1 MREVSVIM
9 GSELIEM
16 FKTMRRL
23 GMPPMQSRKMR
34 NGMGTAD
41 IVGIGDNGAEVVRR
55 LMESDCAN
63 AIYLVLHRDE
73 KKLRQMKADTI
84 AMKDDSWEVVEN
96 VMTASFESLPIS
108 YQEFCFYYRQTWRFW
123 YPSLVLADFS
133 EAIGRETAPAAAK
146 DSVYGS
152 TQKIAVVHVPLLEK
166 LMDKNE
172 TEMRETEL
180 YQRFQCLCEH
190 AEAVIAMG
198 DDASAALGTAAANAM
213 AKRQSDFVGD
223 LLLALHGDE
232 EMRLSW
238 QEVRA
243 FLSAGR
249 RPRWGNNLWQAWSS
263 EAADV
268 RSAMA
273 DVQRVLSCGGA
284 LQAAKR
290 VFVMVTGKE
299 GELPLPA
306 VQETMVELSAL
317 LDKEAE
323 VLLHVNSETEF
334 DAGVRINM
342 AVQVEREC

>member
-9 GSELIEM
+9 GSELIET
-16 FKTMRRL
+16 FKIMRRL
-23 GMPPMQSRKMR
+23 GMPPMRSFHIRSRMDV
-34 NGMGTAD
+34 AD
-41 IVGIGDNGAEVVRR
+41 IVGIGDNGVEAVRR
-55 LMESDCAN
+55 LMESGCEN
-63 AIYLVLHRDE
+63 AAYLVLHRDE
-73 KKLRQMKADTI
+73 KKLRKTKADTI

-96 VMTASFESLPIS
+96 LMTAPFESLPIS
-108 YQEFCFYYRQTWRFW
+108 YQKFCFYYRQTWRFL
-123 YPSLVLADFS
+123 YPALVLADFS

-152 TQKIAVVHVPLLEK
+152 TRKIAVVHVPLIEK

-180 YQRFQCLCEH
+180 YQRFQSLCKH
-190 AEAVIAMG
+190 AEVVIAMG
-198 DDASAALGTAAANAM
+198 DDSSASSGAVAARAI

-223 LLLALHGDE
+223 LLCALHGDE

-238 QEVRA
+238 QKVCE
-243 FLSAGR
+243 FLSVDR
-249 RPRWGNNLWQAWSS
+249 LLRWRNLWQAWSS

-299 GELPLPA
+299 GELSLSA
-306 VQETMVELSAL
+306 VQKTMDELSAL
-317 LDKEAE
+317 LDKQAE
-323 VLLHVNSETEF
+323 VLLHVNSEKEF

-342 AVQVEREC
+342 AVQVERVC

>member
-55 LMESDCAN
+55 LMESDCVN
-63 AIYLVLHRDE
+63 AIYLILHRDE

-96 VMTASFESLPIS
+96 VMTAPFESLPIS
-108 YQEFCFYYRQTWRFW
+108 YQKFCFYYRQTWRFW

-146 DSVYGS
+146 NSVYGS
-152 TQKIAVVHVPLLEK
+152 TQKIAVVHVPLIEK

-180 YQRFQCLCEH
+180 YQRFQGLCEH

-198 DDASAALGTAAANAM
+198 DDASAALGTAEANAM

-223 LLLALHGDE
+223 LLLALHGDG

-243 FLSAGR
+243 FLSTGR
-249 RPRWGNNLWQAWSS
+249 LSRRGNLWQAWSS

-268 RSAMA
+268 RS
-273 DVQRVLSCGGA
+273 
-284 LQAAKR
+284 
-290 VFVMVTGKE
+290 
-299 GELPLPA
+299 
-306 VQETMVELSAL
+306 
-317 LDKEAE
+317 
-323 VLLHVNSETEF
+323 
-334 DAGVRINM
+334 RI
-342 AVQVEREC
+342 

>member
-1 MREVSVIM
+1 MSVIM
-9 GSELIEM
+9 GSELIET
-16 FKTMRRL
+16 FKIMRRL
-23 GMPPMQSRKMR
+23 GMPPMRSFHIRSRMDV
-34 NGMGTAD
+34 AD
-41 IVGIGDNGAEVVRR
+41 IVGIGDNGVEAVRR
-55 LMESDCAN
+55 LMESGCEN
-63 AIYLVLHRDE
+63 AAYLVLHRDE
-73 KKLRQMKADTI
+73 KKLRQTKADTI
-84 AMKDDSWEVVEN
+84 AMKDDSWKVVEN
-96 VMTASFESLPIS
+96 VMTAPFESLPIS
-108 YQEFCFYYRQTWRFW
+108 YQKFCFYYRQTWRFV

-152 TQKIAVVHVPLLEK
+152 TQKIAVVHVPLIEK

-180 YQRFQCLCEH
+180 YQRFQSLCEH
-190 AEAVIAMG
+190 AKVVIAMG
-198 DDASAALGTAAANAM
+198 DEASAALGTVAENAV

-243 FLSAGR
+243 FLFAGR
-249 RPRWGNNLWQAWSS
+249 LPRWGNLWQAWSS

-273 DVQRVLSCGGA
+273 DVQRVLSWGGA
-284 LQAAKR
+284 LQATKR
-290 VFVMVTGKE
+290 VFVMITGKE
-299 GELPLPA
+299 GELSLSA
-306 VQETMVELSAL
+306 VQKTMDELSAL
-317 LDKEAE
+317 LDKQAE
-323 VLLHVNSETEF
+323 VLLHVNSERQF

-342 AVQVEREC
+342 AVQVERVC

>member
-1 MREVSVIM
+1 MRDVSVIM

-23 GMPPMQSRKMR
+23 GMPSMQSRKMR
-34 NGMGTAD
+34 DGMGAAD

-172 TEMRETEL
+172 TEMREMEL

-273 DVQRVLSCGGA
+273 DVQRVLSRGGA

-290 VFVMVTGKE
+290 VFVMLTGRE
-299 GELPLPA
+299 GELPLPE
-306 VQETMVELSAL
+306 VQKTMAELSAL
-317 LDKEAE
+317 LDKESE

>member
-1 MREVSVIM
+1 MSVIM
-9 GSELIEM
+9 GSELIET
-16 FKTMRRL
+16 FKIMRRL
-23 GMPPMQSRKMR
+23 GMPPMRSFHIRSRMDV
-34 NGMGTAD
+34 AD
-41 IVGIGDNGAEVVRR
+41 IVGIGDNGVEAVRR
-55 LMESDCAN
+55 LMESGCEN
-63 AIYLVLHRDE
+63 AAYLVLHRDE
-73 KKLRQMKADTI
+73 KKLRQTKADTI
-84 AMKDDSWEVVEN
+84 AMKDDSWKVVEN
-96 VMTASFESLPIS
+96 VMTAPFESLPIS
-108 YQEFCFYYRQTWRFW
+108 YQKFCFYYRQTWRFL

-172 TEMRETEL
+172 MEMRETEL
-180 YQRFQCLCEH
+180 YQRFQSLCEH

-198 DDASAALGTAAANAM
+198 DDASAALGTVAANAV

-238 QEVRA
+238 QEVRE
-243 FLSAGR
+243 FLSVGR
-249 RPRWGNNLWQAWSS
+249 RPRRGNLWQAWSS

-273 DVQRVLSCGGA
+273 DVQRVLSRGGA

-290 VFVMVTGKE
+290 VFVMITGKE
-299 GELPLPA
+299 GELFLPE
-306 VQETMVELSAL
+306 VQKTMAELSAL
-317 LDKEAE
+317 LDKDAE
-323 VLLHVNSETEF
+323 VLLHVNSEKKF

>member
-9 GSELIEM
+9 GSELIET
-16 FKTMRRL
+16 FKIMRRL
-23 GMPPMQSRKMR
+23 GMPPMRSFHIR
-34 NGMGTAD
+34 NRMDVAD
-41 IVGIGDNGAEVVRR
+41 IVGIGDNGVEAVRR
-55 LMESDCAN
+55 LMESGCEN
-63 AIYLVLHRDE
+63 AAYLVLHRDE
-73 KKLRQMKADTI
+73 KKLRQTKADTI
-84 AMKDDSWEVVEN
+84 AMKDDSWKVVEN
-96 VMTASFESLPIS
+96 VMTAPFESLPIS
-108 YQEFCFYYRQTWRFW
+108 YQKFCFYYRQTWRFL
-123 YPSLVLADFS
+123 YPALVLADFS

-152 TQKIAVVHVPLLEK
+152 TQKIAVVHVPLIEK
-166 LMDKNE
+166 LMDKSE

-180 YQRFQCLCEH
+180 YQRFQSLGEH
-190 AEAVIAMG
+190 ARVVIAMG
-198 DDASAALGTAAANAM
+198 DDASAALGTAAANAV

-223 LLLALHGDE
+223 LLLALHEDE

-243 FLSAGR
+243 FLSTGR
-249 RPRWGNNLWQAWSS
+249 LSRWGNLWQAWSS

-273 DVQRVLSCGGA
+273 DVQRVLSYGGA
-284 LQAAKR
+284 LGAAKR

-299 GELPLPA
+299 GELSLSA
-306 VQETMVELSAL
+306 VQKAMEELSAL

-323 VLLHVNSETEF
+323 VLLHVNSEKEF

-342 AVQVEREC
+342 AVQVERGC

>member
-9 GSELIEM
+9 GSELIET
-16 FKTMRRL
+16 FKIMRRL
-23 GMPPMQSRKMR
+23 GMPPMRSFHIR
-34 NGMGTAD
+34 NRMDVAD
-41 IVGIGDNGAEVVRR
+41 IVGIGDNGVEAVRR
-55 LMESDCAN
+55 LMESGCEN
-63 AIYLVLHRDE
+63 AAYLVLHRDE
-73 KKLRQMKADTI
+73 KKLRQTKADTV
-84 AMKDDSWEVVEN
+84 AMKDDSWKVVEN
-96 VMTASFESLPIS
+96 VMTAPFESLPIS
-108 YQEFCFYYRQTWRFW
+108 YQKFCFYYRQTWRFL
-123 YPSLVLADFS
+123 YPALVLADFS

-152 TQKIAVVHVPLLEK
+152 MQKIAVVHVPLIEK
-166 LMDKNE
+166 LMDKSE

-180 YQRFQCLCEH
+180 YQRFQSLGEH
-190 AEAVIAMG
+190 ARVVIAMG
-198 DDASAALGTAAANAM
+198 DDASAALGTAAANAV

-243 FLSAGR
+243 FLSTGR
-249 RPRWGNNLWQAWSS
+249 LSRWGNLWQAWSS

-273 DVQRVLSCGGA
+273 DVQRVLSYGGA
-284 LQAAKR
+284 LGAAKR

-299 GELPLPA
+299 GELSLSA
-306 VQETMVELSAL
+306 VQKAMEELSAL

-323 VLLHVNSETEF
+323 VLLHVNSEKEF

-342 AVQVEREC
+342 AVQVERGC